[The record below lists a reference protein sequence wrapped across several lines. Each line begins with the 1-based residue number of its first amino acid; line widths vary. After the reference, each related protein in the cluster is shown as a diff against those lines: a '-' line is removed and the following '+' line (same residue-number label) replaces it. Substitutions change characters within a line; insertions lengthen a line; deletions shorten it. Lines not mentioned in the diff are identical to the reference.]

1 MKGRVERL
9 GKERFLFFRERTA
22 GLAQTMDGS
31 WLNAERHGTLL
42 RAIHGT
48 NSAVDALTIFYLGER
63 SRGQDH
69 HELVSLLGRPPLDNA
84 SEYAQRAS
92 SVLSKKTA
100 AEYGS
105 VGLTLR
111 ETERVLTQTRR
122 FLKWALA
129 SLPT

>member
-9 GKERFLFFRERTA
+9 EKERFLFFRERA
-22 GLAQTMDGS
+22 VGLAQTMEES
-31 WLNAERHGTLL
+31 WLKAERHGALL
-42 RAIHGT
+42 SAIH
-48 NSAVDALTIFYLGER
+48 SAISAADALTIFYLGER

-69 HELVSLLGRPPLDNA
+69 HELVSLLGRLPLDNA

-92 SVLSKKTA
+92 SILSKKTA

-105 VGLTLR
+105 GGLTLR